1 MSAGQPRIRLLPPEL
16 CNQIAAG
23 EVVERPASVVKELV
37 ENSLDALATRV
48 DVTLEN
54 GGQGLIRVQDNGT
67 GMARDELELAVTRH
81 ATSKIREVG
90 DLEHIHSYGFRGE
103 ALPSVASVS
112 RCTVTSTAAGS
123 GEAWSL
129 HVSCGRVEGMEPA
142 ALHGGTVVEI
152 RDLFANVPA
161 RLKFLRGI
169 PTEVKHCQDW
179 LSRLA
184 LARPDVAFTLS
195 SDGRTVLSFLAGQGV
210 RERLTLIWPKLV
222 TDALIPFDGVRHGVR
237 VHGLCATPD
246 VSQPR
251 AGRQLLFVNGRS
263 VSDKRLLAAVREAYK
278 GRMTSRDHPQLALFV
293 EMDPSQVDVNVHPA
307 KSEVRFACESEV
319 FAAVLG
325 TLRAALDAAGQAC
338 APVTDAG
345 GDPAPARRG
354 WPSPV
359 EERPGDGRPS
369 DLPAPPPDAAPAP
382 AGPGAPGRPAPW
394 GWWGSIDEPINPGMT
409 VRRTERTDA
418 DEVVLETARGEEAAP
433 PLTAPPAPGAQAR
446 PALLVRPLA
455 EDTGE
460 GPAPSPA
467 EPGLVVDGLTYLGQV
482 CRTYLVFRDARG
494 ALVLL
499 DQHAAHERVL
509 YARITARGYQGQ
521 AQGMAVPMEMRLHPA
536 EAERWQELAG
546 TMAAL
551 GFAAGVRDGCLVV
564 RAVPA
569 MLGRMEAAA
578 FLKEALAGSRDDLN
592 AVFASMACKSAV
604 KAGDALSADMVGKLV
619 RQWLATPER
628 EHCPHGRPAVLRWD
642 AAALEKLFKRRQS

>member
-90 DLEHIHSYGFRGE
+90 DLENIHSYGFRGE
-103 ALPSVASVS
+103 ALPSVVSVS
-112 RCTVTSTAAGS
+112 RCAVTSTAAGS
-123 GEAWSL
+123 DEAWTL
-129 HVSCGRVEGMEPA
+129 HVNCGHMEGLEPA
-142 ALHGGTVVEI
+142 ALHSGTVVEI

-195 SDGRTVLSFLAGQGV
+195 SDGRTMLSFLPGQGV
-210 RERLTLIWPKLV
+210 RERLTLIWPRLI
-222 TDALIPFDGVRHGVR
+222 TDALIPFEGVRHGVR

-263 VSDKRLLAAVREAYK
+263 VTDKRLLAAVREAYK
-278 GRMTSRDHPQLALFV
+278 GRMTSRDHPVLALFV
-293 EMDPSQVDVNVHPA
+293 EMDPAQVDVNVHPA
-307 KSEVRFACESEV
+307 KSEVRFANESAV
-319 FAAVLG
+319 FSAVLN
-325 TLRAALDAAGQAC
+325 TLRVALDTAGQSR
-338 APVTDAG
+338 APVTDVPSA
-345 GDPAPARRG
+345 DPVPEVFERRG
-354 WPSPV
+354 WPPD
-359 EERPGDGRPS
+359 RDGRPDS
-369 DLPAPPPDAAPAP
+369 SAPAIGAASPAP
-382 AGPGAPGRPAPW
+382 AHEPRPW
-394 GWWGSIDEPINPGMT
+394 GWWGSIDEPLNAGMT
-409 VRRTERTDA
+409 VRRQQEESVHEET
-418 DEVVLETARGEEAAP
+418 VLERAPAAAAVP
-433 PLTAPPAPGAQAR
+433 AQGVPPAPGAEHR
-446 PALLVRPLA
+446 PSFLVRPLA
-455 EDTGE
+455 EEDGAV
-460 GPAPSPA
+460 PAPVPA
-467 EPGLVVDGLTYLGQV
+467 ESGLVIDGLTYLGQV
-482 CRTYLVFRDARG
+482 CKTYLVFRDARG
-494 ALVLL
+494 ALILL

-509 YARITARGYQGQ
+509 YAKITARGYQGQ
-521 AQGMAVPMEMRLHPA
+521 AQGLAMPMELRLHPA

-546 TMAAL
+546 MMVSL
-551 GFAAGVRDGCLVV
+551 GFAAGIRAGCLIV
-564 RAVPA
+564 RAIPA
-569 MLGRMEAAA
+569 LLGRMEAAT
-578 FLKEALAGSRDDLN
+578 FLKEALAGAKDDLN
-592 AVFASMACKSAV
+592 AVFASMSCKSAI
-604 KAGDALSADMVGKLV
+604 KAGDVLSVDMVGGLV

-628 EHCPHGRPAVLRWD
+628 EYCPHGRPAVLRWD
-642 AAALEKLFKRRQS
+642 APALEKFFKRRQS